1 MVFLTVWLG
10 TGAAWGNS
18 APLWVV
24 FAPSGRELPQAA
36 IRVAV
41 GTELG
46 REALSEAAVGEGSDG
61 KAGASGDALSEQD
74 NRERVVVA
82 VDELGQLWVRYWGPR
97 GLVDRHL
104 AMPERPEQLPLVV
117 SLAVGNLVR
126 QEAFEL
132 LRDLERRRAEAKA
145 ADVEPERKPTPVVA
159 PVATTRPRLAPVRR
173 NPPAPERRNSWG
185 HYWVRDYVYIPTVS
199 RACRQSGG
207 APCYDSQGQS
217 VFSEMEGAGIAG
229 GVQGAHS
236 RYVMAYSRAFTP
248 DVWGTVRLGVAFSG
262 GKVKNQAA
270 EQDHS
275 QPAFWPW
282 LLELRVQYF
291 PVRGAFNG
299 ALRPYVHA
307 TVGAAEAS
315 AEVEVQLPLG
325 TTSEAQGPSS
335 VRATSVHSVGLLTT
349 GAGLGASLRLVDG
362 LRAEAELSGFLAF
375 PTSGVFL
382 RPSVGLTYDF

>member
-10 TGAAWGNS
+10 AGAARGNS

-24 FAPSGRELPQAA
+24 FAPSGRDLPQAA

-46 REALSEAAVGEGSDG
+46 REALSEAAVGEGSDA
-61 KAGASGDALSEQD
+61 KAGAAGDALSEQD

-145 ADVEPERKPTPVVA
+145 AAEKPAVAEPA
-159 PVATTRPRLAPVRR
+159 PVAKPAVIAQARPAPVRR
-173 NPPAPERRNSWG
+173 AAAREPRNSWG
-185 HYWVRDYVYIPTVS
+185 HFLVRDFVYVPSTS
-199 RACRQSGG
+199 QACAQSSDI
-207 APCYDSQGQS
+207 PCYDSEGNS
-217 VFSEMEGAGIAG
+217 VFAKVEGAGIAG
-229 GVQGAHS
+229 GIQGAHS

-248 DVWGTVRLGVAFSG
+248 NVWGTVRLGVAFSG
-262 GKVKNQAA
+262 GKAKNRAA

-291 PVRGAFNG
+291 PVPGAFNG

-315 AEVEVQLPLG
+315 AEVQVQLPLG
-325 TTSEAQGPSS
+325 LNSESQGPTSM
-335 VRATSVHSVGLLTT
+335 RATALPSVGLLGA

-362 LRAEAELSGFLAF
+362 LRAEAELSGFVAF
-375 PTSGVFL
+375 PSSGVFL
-382 RPSVGLTYDF
+382 RPSFGLTYDF